1 MEHPHEVEGG
11 RLLIQSEIQ
20 NKRGAERLHL
30 ETGLCKVDCL

>member
-1 MEHPHEVEGG
+1 MEYPHGVEGG